1 LAALADPRLAK
12 AIWHVSGGALDVA
25 PTHRPGVFFNG
36 VFQLHGRIGGAATS
50 PKADGA
56 KGQQGAHG
64 QESAEEGP
72 RPKHPLML

>member
-1 LAALADPRLAK
+1 
-12 AIWHVSGGALDVA
+12 
-25 PTHRPGVFFNG
+25 
-36 VFQLHGRIGGAATS
+36 LHGRIGGAATS